1 MNAIK
6 LMGRRGE
13 RLRRLR
19 RHSAHYTGKL
29 NRDHLGRLAGG
40 GSPGQLHVGLKVA
53 VPIDVPRS
61 IANYEAV
68 FAFMPLVIQMFYLC
82 KFE

>member
-1 MNAIK
+1 
-6 LMGRRGE
+6 
-13 RLRRLR
+13 
-19 RHSAHYTGKL
+19 
-29 NRDHLGRLAGG
+29 
-40 GSPGQLHVGLKVA
+40 VA